1 MIYLDKNENQYGP
14 SELCKEVIKNI
25 TLEMFNS
32 YSRGYPKK
40 IIHKLEKEF
49 HIPGKKILLGYGAED
64 ILKQVFYFV
73 GDNGNKSILLARQA
87 WWYYNAIAEEVG
99 AEIINFDMIE
109 KKHAFEYDV
118 SQILELMKKK
128 KPTIILICT
137 PNNPTGNAMSK
148 SDLRKIIK
156 KSKSTNSYVVIDE
169 AYWGYDGIS
178 NYTLKF
184 VKEYDNVL
192 VLRTFSKFYALAGI
206 RIGFGF
212 AGSKFTDLIKFNM
225 RYLGFNSISERLTF
239 SALDSKSYYL
249 KITKLM
255 NLDKKRYYKELD
267 KVGLKV
273 FKSEANFIMV
283 KIPDKYL
290 EPLKTELQ
298 KEGVLVRF
306 FDKGAV
312 KNTARITIGT
322 VEQNDIAIDLI
333 KAVIEG
339 VDNNE
344 KWLE

>member
-14 SELCKEVIKNI
+14 SEKCKEVIKNI

-40 IIHKLEKEF
+40 IINKLEKEF
-49 HIPGKKILLGYGAED
+49 GVPGNKILLGYGAED

-73 GDNGNKSILLARQA
+73 GDQENKSILMAKQA

-99 AEIINFDMIE
+99 AEIIYGDMIE
-109 KKHAFEYDV
+109 KKNSFEYDA
-118 SQILELMKKK
+118 SQMIKIMEAR
-128 KPTIILICT
+128 KPTIVLICS
-137 PNNPTGNAMSK
+137 PNNPTGNSMSK
-148 SDLRKIIK
+148 SDLKKIIK
-156 KSKSTNSYVVIDE
+156 KSSQTRSYVVIDE
-169 AYWGYDGIS
+169 AYWGYNGTS
-178 NYTLKF
+178 NGTLKF
-184 VKEYDNVL
+184 VKDYDNVL

-239 SALDSKSYYL
+239 SALDSKRYYMQ
-249 KITKLM
+249 ITRLI
-255 NLDKKRYYKELD
+255 NQDKKRYYKELS

-273 FKSEANFIMV
+273 FRSDANFILIR
-283 KIPDKYL
+283 IPEKYI
-290 EPLKTELQ
+290 EPLKSELQ

-312 KNTARITIGT
+312 KNTARITMGT
-322 VEQNDIAIDLI
+322 VEQNDIAIELI
-333 KAVIEG
+333 KSIIEG

-344 KWLE
+344 RWLE